1 MKKLTNK
8 ILASTA
14 DAALEALII
23 SAGLPS
29 FCGLYQPKEPENL
42 EKVVETR
49 REAKKMV
56 I

>member
-42 EKVVETR
+42 EKVV
-49 REAKKMV
+49 ASHNKKK
-56 I
+56 